1 MKTKISLVVAQYNR
15 GVHFSDDNYFRF
27 LVDDASNIPGKY
39 LSTKNEKETLKE
51 LFEEH
56 LDLYFDWANIQLL
69 DFRKHMINECEVVY
83 CCKFFNIH
91 GANKKGRFV
100 TPKSNINLEPYY
112 EELFARRVRPGFIN

>member
-15 GVHFSDDNYFRF
+15 GVHFSDDNYFSF

-56 LDLYFDWANIQLL
+56 LDIYFDWLHPLAIFDDAGGL
-69 DFRKHMINECEVVY
+69 DNFC
-83 CCKFFNIH
+83 FH
-91 GANKKGRFV
+91 GAQ
-100 TPKSNINLEPYY
+100 IN
-112 EELFARRVRPGFIN
+112 GC